1 MDSGPERVPKEMLMV
16 MSYYLQS
23 CAYVTVHA
31 WSCLVKVDGTI
42 KGIARLV
49 KVYRMGWLA

>member
-1 MDSGPERVPKEMLMV
+1 MDSGPQRVPKEMLMV